1 MRRDDGM
8 VTAEL
13 AVCLPVLM
21 LILAVALGAVSIADA
36 RVRAQDAA
44 SVAARAAARGDSAE
58 ARHLFEQTAP
68 AGATLDLDVGADEV
82 TAIVHT
88 VVRPVGGRFG
98 SYSVTE
104 RAVAALEPDA
114 ARASP

>member
-1 MRRDDGM
+1 MARDDGM

-21 LILAVALGAVSIADA
+21 VILAVALGAVSMVDA

-58 ARHLFEQTAP
+58 ARHLFDQTAP
-68 AGATLDLDVGADEV
+68 AGATLELEVRSDDVVATV
-82 TAIVHT
+82 RT
-88 VVRPVGGRFG
+88 VVRPAGGRLG

-104 RAVAALEPDA
+104 RVVAALEPA
-114 ARASP
+114 ATGASP